1 MRAKAC
7 KSCGEKFT
15 PTRAIQPT
23 CGKFSCGMEY
33 GLAVVAKNKAAKARK
48 EARAH
53 REAKVKAKTLR
64 EWLDD
69 AQTIVN
75 KYIRLRDA
83 HQPCISCGTTAD
95 VQYAAGHY
103 RSRGSASHLRFNHDN
118 LHKQCNR
125 HCNMALS
132 GNQRN
137 YRTGLIERI
146 GADRVEAL
154 ENDNTPHKWTIDEAK
169 AVIAQH
175 KELIKQF
182 TNDGTE
188 ASGLRDPA
196 RIGTPS
202 PFTRLDMEAGNG

>member
-1 MRAKAC
+1 MARDIKAKR
-7 KSCGEKFT
+7 E
-15 PTRAIQPT
+15 
-23 CGKFSCGMEY
+23 
-33 GLAVVAKNKAAKARK
+33 RK
-48 EARAH
+48 EKAERK
-53 REAKVKAKTLR
+53 AKLKTLR
-64 EWLDD
+64 DWLDD
-69 AQTIVN
+69 AQNIVN

-83 HQPCISCGTTAD
+83 DKPCISCGTTAD

-137 YRTGLIERI
+137 YRTGLIARI
-146 GADRVEAL
+146 GLERVEAL

-175 KELIKQF
+175 KQLVKQLEIA
-182 TNDGTE
+182 G
-188 ASGLRDPA
+188 
-196 RIGTPS
+196 IG
-202 PFTRLDMEAGNG
+202 DKA

>member
-1 MRAKAC
+1 MFEPVRA
-7 KSCGEKFT
+7 F
-15 PTRAIQPT
+15 QPT
-23 CGKFSCGMEY
+23 CSFDCSVIY
-33 GLAVVAKNKAAKARK
+33 GLKVLAKNQEAKRK
-48 EARAH
+48 EAARDH
-53 REAKVKAKTLR
+53 REAKLKAKTLR

-75 KYIRLRDA
+75 RYIRLRDA

-118 LHKQCNR
+118 LNKQCNR

-169 AVIAQH
+169 AVIAEH
-175 KELIKQF
+175 KLLVKELE
-182 TNDGTE
+182 D
-188 ASGLRDPA
+188 A
-196 RIGTPS
+196 
-202 PFTRLDMEAGNG
+202 

>member
-1 MRAKAC
+1 MKPKTCKAC
-7 KSCGEKFT
+7 GNKFE
-15 PTRAIQPT
+15 PVKQAQAVCDWQCAIT
-23 CGKFSCGMEY
+23 HTANLK
-33 GLAVVAKNKAAKARK
+33 AKRERK
-48 EARAH
+48 EKAERN
-53 REAKVKAKTLR
+53 AKLKTLR
-64 EWLDD
+64 DWLDD
-69 AQTIVN
+69 AQNIVN

-83 HQPCISCGTTAD
+83 DKPCISCGTTAN

-137 YRTGLIERI
+137 YRAGLIERI
-146 GADRVEAL
+146 GLERVEAL

-175 KELIKQF
+175 KQLIKQF
-182 TNDGTE
+182 SNDGTE
-188 ASGLRDPA
+188 ASGQ
-196 RIGTPS
+196 RIPSHAGTPS
-202 PFTRLDMEAGNG
+202 PYQVKDAQAERVKEKA